1 METPHSKW
9 VEGQEGKSVL
19 SNEAGKFTSQKT
31 AMNLKY
37 SLQRGMEDWISN
49 TREEEGTYNGPMVG
63 NEKGKDLRILSTKKN
78 LRKTNQDPR

>member
-1 METPHSKW
+1 METQHSKW

-37 SLQRGMEDWISN
+37 SLC
-49 TREEEGTYNGPMVG
+49 REAWKTGFPTQEKRKEHTMALWLVMK
-63 NEKGKDLRILSTKKN
+63 KGKI
-78 LRKTNQDPR
+78 